1 MLLLLTSAT
10 SLIKPKL
17 INFMSFGIFETLA
30 FACIVLLLGFF
41 LVKKIRFL
49 SDYNIPE
56 PVVGGFCVA
65 IILYLFYYTMGLSFN
80 FETSLQTAMMLVFFT
95 SIGLSADFARLKKGG
110 KPLIVFVAITGA
122 FIFLQNIFGVSLAKL
137 LGINPSYGLIAGSV
151 TLTGGHGTGAA
162 WAENLTEVFHI
173 EGAMELAM
181 ACATYGLVMGGLIG
195 GPVAKVLIKKKKIK
209 PHHMMET
216 EQPIETFE
224 SPLSK
229 RRINV
234 RNMIETLTMVA
245 ISIAVGLYLYEAFKS
260 TSFELP
266 NFVWC
271 LFIGVIIRNTVT
283 RFSSYIVNEHAVDII
298 GNTGLYLF
306 LTIAIMSLQLWQL
319 QGLATQ
325 VLIILLLQTVLLIA
339 FARFITFKFMG
350 GDYDAIVLSA
360 GHCGFGLGAT
370 PTAVAN
376 MQAIT
381 DKYGPSHKAFLIVP
395 MVGAFFVD
403 IINNVFIKVFVA
415 ILA

>member
-1 MLLLLTSAT
+1 M
-10 SLIKPKL
+10 
-17 INFMSFGIFETLA
+17 MSFDIFETLA
-30 FACIVLLLGFF
+30 AACIVLLLGFF
-41 LVKKIRFL
+41 IVKKVKFL
-49 SDYNIPE
+49 QDYNIPE
-56 PVVGGFCVA
+56 PVVGGFFVA
-65 IILYLFYYTMGLSFN
+65 VILYVLYLTVGLSFK
-80 FETSLQTAMMLVFFT
+80 FEIALQTAMMLFFFT

-110 KPLIVFVAITGA
+110 KPLLVFVTITGV
-122 FIFLQNIFGVSLAKL
+122 FILVQNVFGISVAKL
-137 LGINPSYGLIAGSV
+137 LGIDASYGLIAGSI

-162 WAENLTEVFHI
+162 WAQSLTDVFHI

-195 GPVAKVLIKKKKIK
+195 GPVAKALIKRNKIK
-209 PHHMMET
+209 PSNMVEPH

-229 RRINV
+229 RRISV
-234 RNMIETLTMVA
+234 RNMIETLTMMA
-245 ISIAVGLYLYEAFKS
+245 IALALGLYLYEQAKG
-260 TSFELP
+260 TWIELP

-271 LFIGVIIRNTVT
+271 LFIGVIIRNTVS
-283 RFSSYIVNEHAVDII
+283 RFSKYIVNEHAVDIL

-319 QGLATQ
+319 QGLASK
-325 VLIILLLQTVLLIA
+325 VLIILVLQTILLIA
-339 FARFITFKFMG
+339 FARFVTFKFMG
-350 GDYDAIVLSA
+350 SDYDAIILSA

-381 DKYGPSHKAFLIVP
+381 DRYGPSHKAFLIVP

-403 IINNVFIKVFVA
+403 IINNVFIKLFVSF
-415 ILA
+415 LT

>member
-1 MLLLLTSAT
+1 
-10 SLIKPKL
+10 
-17 INFMSFGIFETLA
+17 MSFGIFETLA
-30 FACIVLLLGFF
+30 FACVVLLLGFF
-41 LVKKIRFL
+41 LVKKINFL

-56 PVVGGFCVA
+56 PVVGGFCIAV
-65 IILYLFYYTMGLSFN
+65 ILYVLYQTMGLSFN
-80 FETSLQTAMMLVFFT
+80 FETTLQTSMMLVFFT
-95 SIGLSADFARLKKGG
+95 SIGLSADFARLKTGG
-110 KPLIVFVAITGA
+110 KPLIIFVIITGA
-122 FIFLQNIFGVSLAKL
+122 FIFLQNVFGISLAKL
-137 LGINPSYGLIAGSV
+137 LGINPSYGLIAGSI

-162 WAENLTEVFHI
+162 WAESLTETFHI

-181 ACATYGLVMGGLIG
+181 ACATYGLVIGGLIG
-195 GPVAKVLIKKKKIK
+195 GPVAKALIKRKNIK
-209 PHHMMET
+209 PNHMAET

-224 SPLSK
+224 SPKSK

-234 RNMIETLTMVA
+234 RNMIETLTMLA
-245 ISIAVGLYLYEAFKS
+245 ISLALGLYLYEQARG

-271 LFIGVIIRNTVT
+271 LFVGVVIRNAVT
-283 RFSSYIVNEHAVDII
+283 RFSDYIVNEHAVDIL

-325 VLIILLLQTVLLIA
+325 VLIILVLQTVLLIV
-339 FARFITFKFMG
+339 FARFVTFKFMG
-350 GDYDAIVLSA
+350 SDYDAIVLSA

-376 MQAIT
+376 MQAVT
-381 DKYGPSHKAFLIVP
+381 DRYGPSHKAFLIVP

-403 IINNVFIKVFVA
+403 IINNVFIKLFVA
-415 ILA
+415 FLA

>member
-1 MLLLLTSAT
+1 MT
-10 SLIKPKL
+10 
-17 INFMSFGIFETLA
+17 FGLFETLA
-30 FACIVLLLGFF
+30 FACLVLLLGFF
-41 LVKKIRFL
+41 IVKNVKFL
-49 SDYNIPE
+49 RDYNIPE
-56 PVVGGFCVA
+56 PVVGGFFISV
-65 IILYLFYYTMGLSFN
+65 ILYVLYITMNISFV
-80 FETSLQTAMMLVFFT
+80 FEASLQMAMMLFFFT

-110 KPLIVFVAITGA
+110 KPLLVFVTITGA
-122 FIFLQNIFGVSLAKL
+122 FILVQNVFGVSVAKL
-137 LGINPSYGLIAGSV
+137 IGIDPAYGLIAGSI

-162 WAENLTEVFHI
+162 WAENLTELFHI

-181 ACATYGLVMGGLIG
+181 ACATYGLVVGGMIG
-195 GPVAKVLIKKKKIK
+195 GPVAKALIKRNKIK
-209 PHHMMET
+209 PSSMVEEH

-229 RRINV
+229 RRISV
-234 RNMIETLTMVA
+234 RNMIETLTMMA
-245 ISIAVGLYLYEAFKS
+245 IALALGLLLYEHAKG
-260 TSFELP
+260 TWYELP

-271 LFIGVIIRNTVT
+271 LFVGVIIRNLVT
-283 RFSSYIVNEHAVDII
+283 RTSKYIVNEHAVDIL

-325 VLIILLLQTVLLIA
+325 VLIILVLQTILLIA
-339 FARFITFKFMG
+339 FARFVTFKFMG

-381 DKYGPSHKAFLIVP
+381 DRYGPSHKAFLIVP

-403 IINNVFIKVFVA
+403 IINNVFIKLFVSF
-415 ILA
+415 LV